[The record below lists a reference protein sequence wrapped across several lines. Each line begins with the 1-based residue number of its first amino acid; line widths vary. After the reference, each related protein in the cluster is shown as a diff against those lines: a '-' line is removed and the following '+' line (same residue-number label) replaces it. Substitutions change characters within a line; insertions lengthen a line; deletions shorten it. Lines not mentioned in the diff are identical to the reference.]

1 MNAAL
6 GGLIGCGLLTIIVII
21 IAILISGGQVTGALD
36 NGTRSLPVVTYT
48 PDYSATNQAH

>member
-21 IAILISGGQVTGALD
+21 IAILISSQTIGALEYRD
-36 NGTRSLPVVTYT
+36 GPSIVVTYT
-48 PDYSATNQAH
+48 PEQP